1 MVVLLHLSSICLPQ
15 LYPCFCGRYL
25 SFCELTCLARNSWV
39 PLLFSL
45 QKLQL
50 HKFSPFEFICTSRI
64 LFSFI
69 QMISDRC
76 FSFYSALLFRINS
89 SGNATIPCGYWTWSV
104 RLFVCF
110 MAQGFRWYAKRLR
123 IDEDGD
129 VADEFLE
136 EVLPGKSAEEKRP
149 LPSFQVKY
157 NTRPVKMRNLFRS
170 IDGKIQVGVESHGRL
185 QWV

>member
-1 MVVLLHLSSICLPQ
+1 
-15 LYPCFCGRYL
+15 
-25 SFCELTCLARNSWV
+25 
-39 PLLFSL
+39 
-45 QKLQL
+45 
-50 HKFSPFEFICTSRI
+50 
-64 LFSFI
+64 
-69 QMISDRC
+69 
-76 FSFYSALLFRINS
+76 
-89 SGNATIPCGYWTWSV
+89 
-104 RLFVCF
+104 

-136 EVLPGKSAEEKRP
+136 EVLPGKSAGEKRP

-157 NTRPVKMRNLFRS
+157 NTRPVKMRNLFRC